1 MYCYYISCKWA
12 SAGKIPEEIIRKLE
26 KKRLPWERLY
36 DLGPTEMGE
45 LIRAPKLG
53 KTIHKYVYQYPKLE
67 LSTHI
72 QPITRSTLKV
82 ELTIT
87 PDF

>member
-1 MYCYYISCKWA
+1 MQFIIVHARTRGVSYFFLGCFNIKKFLLLMYCCYISCKWA

-53 KTIHKYVYQYPKLE
+53 KTIHK
-67 LSTHI
+67 
-72 QPITRSTLKV
+72 
-82 ELTIT
+82 
-87 PDF
+87 